1 MNSVIRTYIRE
12 FRREL
17 EDEFTT
23 SAIAVY
29 RWYTG
34 QPMPLLVARH
44 ISHSL
49 GVPMRDFDTPIWEM
63 ICGGERPPSQA
74 TLDKI
79 EALREESLRSSKN
92 APALQSSSAW
102 VKWEPDSFP
111 TQKELAFKYGYSLA
125 LVNWICGG
133 KEKEDDQEA

>member
-17 EDEFTT
+17 EDEFSA
-23 SAIAVY
+23 SAIEVY

-49 GVPMRDFDTPIWEM
+49 GVPMRDFDTPIWQM
-63 ICGGERPPSQA
+63 ICGGEVYTSQA

-79 EALREESLRSSKN
+79 QAIRERWK
-92 APALQSSSAW
+92 
-102 VKWEPDSFP
+102 PDSFP
-111 TQKELAFKYGYSLA
+111 TQKELAGEYGYSVA

-133 KEKEDDQEA
+133 GKEKDDDTR

>member
-23 SAIAVY
+23 SAIEVY
-29 RWYTG
+29 RWYSG

-63 ICGGERPPSQA
+63 LCGGTSLPRQA

-79 EALREESLRSSKN
+79 AAIRERWK
-92 APALQSSSAW
+92 
-102 VKWEPDSFP
+102 PDCLP
-111 TQKELAFKYGYSLA
+111 TQKELAEEYGLSLP

-133 KEKEDDQEA
+133 GEKEKDDE

>member
-1 MNSVIRTYIRE
+1 MNSVIRSYIRE

-29 RWYTG
+29 RWYSG

-49 GVPMRDFDTPIWEM
+49 GVPMRDFDTPIWQM
-63 ICGGERPPSQA
+63 ICGGERPSSQA

-79 EALREESLRSSKN
+79 QAIRERWK
-92 APALQSSSAW
+92 
-102 VKWEPDSFP
+102 PDSFP
-111 TQKELAFKYGYSLA
+111 TQKELAFKYGYSVA

-133 KEKEDDQEA
+133 GEKEKDDE

>member
-23 SAIAVY
+23 SAIEVY
-29 RWYTG
+29 RWYSG

-44 ISHSL
+44 ISHAL
-49 GVPMRDFDTPIWEM
+49 GVPMGDFGTPIWQM
-63 ICGGERPPSQA
+63 ICGGRPPGQA

-79 EALREESLRSSKN
+79 QAIRAR
-92 APALQSSSAW
+92 W
-102 VKWEPDSFP
+102 RPDRRP
-111 TQKELAFKYGYSLA
+111 TQKELAEEYGYSVP

-133 KEKEDDQEA
+133 GEKEKDSV